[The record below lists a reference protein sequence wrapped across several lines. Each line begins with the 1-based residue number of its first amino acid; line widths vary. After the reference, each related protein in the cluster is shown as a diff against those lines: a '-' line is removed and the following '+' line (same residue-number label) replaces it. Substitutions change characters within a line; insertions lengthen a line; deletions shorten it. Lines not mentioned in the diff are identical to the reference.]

1 MRLQDLIPERGIF
14 LLMSLMELLDMPNEQ
29 IVANLDA
36 IIKDVCT
43 YKPLSY
49 GMCGPFVQ
57 RLIIRSSTSEGLQL
71 NLKHFLPQV
80 EEVDKEDVKEAEA
93 PR

>member
-49 GMCGPFVQ
+49 GPFVQ

>member
-1 MRLQDLIPERGIF
+1 MFCF
-14 LLMSLMELLDMPNEQ
+14 L
-29 IVANLDA
+29 
-36 IIKDVCT
+36 
-43 YKPLSY
+43 
-49 GMCGPFVQ
+49 GPFVQ

-71 NLKHFLPQV
+71 NLKRFLPQV